1 MVVDDG
7 AAVVVDGIVVDEV
20 VVDCGVV
27 VVVVVVEVDGIDVV
41 GGAPETRE
49 VKSEWASGSPGL
61 LFAPRAGTKT
71 LIASPSTV
79 NDT

>member
-7 AAVVVDGIVVDEV
+7 AAVVVDGMVVDEV
-20 VVDCGVV
+20 VVVTG
-27 VVVVVVEVDGIDVV
+27 VVVVVEVDGIDVV

-49 VKSEWASGSPGL
+49 VKSEWASGSPGS

>member
-7 AAVVVDGIVVDEV
+7 AAVVVDGMVVDEV
-20 VVDCGVV
+20 VVDCG
-27 VVVVVVEVDGIDVV
+27 VVVVEVDGIDVV

-49 VKSEWASGSPGL
+49 VKSEWASGSPGS

>member
-20 VVDCGVV
+20 VVVSGVV
-27 VVVVVVEVDGIDVV
+27 VLVVVEGFEVV

-49 VKSEWASGSPGL
+49 VKSEWASGSPGS